1 MAIKKGVK
9 KKEHEKLDDATI
21 ERVIT
26 LLNDPK
32 PITKKVAC
40 EILNISYN
48 TTRLN
53 DIINEYVEKK
63 ERREKLFKKTKGTPI
78 TEGEL
83 SNIVTWYLQGANFS
97 DISEWVYRSPS
108 TVKNAIEHLGVP
120 SRPKGDE
127 AFKSSLLPDEC
138 VLTEEPKVGDFL
150 WSAKYHSICEVM
162 SIKKNID
169 NSTSYY
175 IYIFEKTESRRL
187 GGFYAAQP
195 SHELGSLKHLA
206 QYIDIKKLI
215 A

>member
-63 ERREKLFKKTKGTPI
+63 ERRDKLFKKTKGTPI
-78 TEGEL
+78 TQGEL
-83 SNIVTWYLQGANFS
+83 SNIVTWYLQGATFS

-120 SRPKGDE
+120 GRPKGDE

-138 VLTEEPKVGDFL
+138 VLIEPPKVGDFL
-150 WSAKYHSICEVM
+150 WSAKYHSVCEVM
-162 SIKKNID
+162 MLKKNND

-175 IYIFEKTESRRL
+175 VYVFEKTESRRL

-195 SHELGSLKHLA
+195 MHELGSLKHLA